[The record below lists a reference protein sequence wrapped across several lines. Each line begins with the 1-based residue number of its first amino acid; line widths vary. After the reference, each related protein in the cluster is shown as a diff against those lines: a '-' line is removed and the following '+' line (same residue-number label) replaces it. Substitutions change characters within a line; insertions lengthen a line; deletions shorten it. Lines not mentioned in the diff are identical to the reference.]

1 MKELFGEGRVTN
13 GFRKKEINFD
23 AVIKQNNNDNKSESG
38 KDCLNKNVHIHSFP
52 ISSYDIIIHY
62 VRPFVLCNLFKG
74 STAISLEN
82 LQGKIKSNNKMV
94 AGLETILFVYKL
106 NGNIVLNIKFEG
118 SWGGWF
124 KVLPSK
130 LCELN

>member
-1 MKELFGEGRVTN
+1 
-13 GFRKKEINFD
+13 
-23 AVIKQNNNDNKSESG
+23 
-38 KDCLNKNVHIHSFP
+38 
-52 ISSYDIIIHY
+52 
-62 VRPFVLCNLFKG
+62 
-74 STAISLEN
+74 
-82 LQGKIKSNNKMV
+82 MV

>member
-1 MKELFGEGRVTN
+1 MTN

-74 STAISLEN
+74 STAPCSCFAISLEN
-82 LQGKIKSNNKMV
+82 LQGKIK
-94 AGLETILFVYKL
+94 
-106 NGNIVLNIKFEG
+106 IK
-118 SWGGWF
+118 
-124 KVLPSK
+124 
-130 LCELN
+130 